1 MQKIRTGLLSYGMS
15 GKVFHA
21 PFLELHPGFE
31 LIGAWERSKKLIQ
44 EDFPLVKSYA
54 SFDALLNDNVDLV
67 IVNTPVDTHFEYA
80 KKALLA
86 GKHVLVE
93 KAFTTTVAEAEEL
106 QEIAEEKGLK
116 LAVFQNRRWDSDFKT
131 VKDIFD
137 KNILGEIVE
146 AEIHFDRYNPNLSL
160 KAHKENPNPG
170 AGILKDLGPHIIDQA
185 LCLFGFPEGL
195 FADVRM
201 TRSDSKVDDWFDI
214 VLYYPAFRV
223 RLKAGFFVR
232 EPLPSY
238 ILHGKKGSFLKS
250 RGDIQ
255 EDELKADKKPMVTD
269 WGMEPIFKSG
279 VLHTEIEGSIVRENI
294 PTLPGNYYGFFDSL
308 CQSIKK
314 NLPEPVTAQDGIDV
328 MRIIEMAIA
337 SNAEKIYLQF
347 KKD

>member
-1 MQKIRTGLLSYGMS
+1 
-15 GKVFHA
+15 
-21 PFLELHPGFE
+21 
-31 LIGAWERSKKLIQ
+31 
-44 EDFPLVKSYA
+44 
-54 SFDALLNDNVDLV
+54 
-67 IVNTPVDTHFEYA
+67 
-80 KKALLA
+80 
-86 GKHVLVE
+86 
-93 KAFTTTVAEAEEL
+93 
-106 QEIAEEKGLK
+106 
-116 LAVFQNRRWDSDFKT
+116 
-131 VKDIFD
+131 
-137 KNILGEIVE
+137 
-146 AEIHFDRYNPNLSL
+146 
-160 KAHKENPNPG
+160 
-170 AGILKDLGPHIIDQA
+170 
-185 LCLFGFPEGL
+185 
-195 FADVRM
+195 
-201 TRSDSKVDDWFDI
+201 SDSKVDDWFDI